1 MKKLTKKEE
10 EIMNLFWD
18 KGAMFV
24 RELLE
29 HYDEPKPHFNTLSTM
44 VRNLEANGYVS
55 HKAYGN
61 SYQYYPVVS
70 REDYAG
76 RTFMGVISSYFNN
89 SYLSAVSTLV
99 KEEKIT
105 VEELKELIEQIENGQ
120 NK

>member
-44 VRNLEANGYVS
+44 VRNLEANGDVS

-61 SYQYYPVVS
+61 
-70 REDYAG
+70 
-76 RTFMGVISSYFNN
+76 
-89 SYLSAVSTLV
+89 
-99 KEEKIT
+99 
-105 VEELKELIEQIENGQ
+105 
-120 NK
+120 

>member
-18 KGAMFV
+18 KGSMFV

-70 REDYAG
+70 RKDYAG
-76 RTFMGVISSYFNN
+76 GSFKGIISSYFKN
-89 SYLSAVSTLV
+89 SYLSAVSTLL

-105 VEELKELIEQIENGQ
+105 VEELKELIKQIEKGQ
-120 NK
+120 